1 MTPTN
6 NLKAFPKLY
15 ANESDYVHK
24 TFEDYLSAAEE
35 NYDKGFEPLQTL
47 PASWY
52 NSLLYLLTE
61 QAQATKVLCDSIF
74 AELQSVLTAGGVEP
88 SASYTN
94 QLLTAIETITK
105 LNTATASILGGIKSS
120 ADNWKIQVDPTT
132 SVASVN
138 TVDASTSTKGIVQ
151 LNDNINSDSTTQAA
165 TANAV
170 RKAVEAAKPGIA
182 TASTAGII
190 KASSD
195 PWRVQVDASS
205 GIASVNTVLAS
216 TTDSGIVMLNDSISS
231 NSTAQA
237 ATANAVK
244 KAVETAKPGIATAS
258 TAGIIKS
265 SSANWG
271 VQVNASTGV
280 ASVNTVEASPDTPD
294 TPGIVRLRDAVDS
307 PESDRAA
314 TASAVNLAFANGV
327 FRATCNTQSPIA
339 AKTVTAP
346 IGFKLSTNKL
356 IAVRFYYS
364 NSAANPTLEVGST
377 GAYPI
382 RYPSGRAP
390 AGDRYATWSADE
402 TVLFYFS
409 SRFKYWRML
418 KNVSMDIAPD
428 ALYIEC

>member
-15 ANESDYVHK
+15 ASESDYVHK
-24 TFEDYLSAAEE
+24 TFAEYLDAAAE

-120 ADNWKIQVDPTT
+120 SNKWAIAVDPAT
-132 SVASVN
+132 STASVN
-138 TVDASTSTKGIVQ
+138 TVDASTSAKGIVQ

-170 RKAVEAAKPGIA
+170 KRAIEAAKPGIA

-205 GIASVNTVLAS
+205 GIASVNTVAAS
-216 TTDSGIVMLNDSISS
+216 TS
-231 NSTAQA
+231 
-237 ATANAVK
+237 
-244 KAVETAKPGIATAS
+244 
-258 TAGIIKS
+258 
-265 SSANWG
+265 
-271 VQVNASTGV
+271 
-280 ASVNTVEASPDTPD
+280 
-294 TPGIVRLRDAVDS
+294 TPGIVQLRDAVTS
-307 PESDRAA
+307 TESDRAA
-314 TASAVNLAFANGV
+314 TAYSVRRAYEHGVYRGQCDTPENTREKKVSVAGAFNYLYY
-327 FRATCNTQSPIA
+327 SM
-339 AKTVTAP
+339 
-346 IGFKLSTNKL
+346 L
-356 IAVRFYYS
+356 IAVYFTNS
-364 NSAANPTLEVGST
+364 NTAANPTLAVGSYD
-377 GAYPI
+377 AYPI
-382 RYPSGRAP
+382 VYADTKAP
-390 AGDRYATWSADE
+390 AGSPYVTWYSGE
-402 TVLFYFS
+402 VVLFQFDGK
-409 SRFKYWRML
+409 FWKML
-418 KNVSMDIAPD
+418 KESSMTVFDNT
-428 ALYIEC
+428 LYIEC

>member
-15 ANESDYVHK
+15 ASESDYVHK

-120 ADNWKIQVDPTT
+120 AENWKIAVDPTT
-132 SVASVN
+132 SIASVN

-151 LNDNINSDSTTQAA
+151 LNDAIDST
-165 TANAV
+165 
-170 RKAVEAAKPGIA
+170 
-182 TASTAGII
+182 
-190 KASSD
+190 
-195 PWRVQVDASS
+195 
-205 GIASVNTVLAS
+205 S
-216 TTDSGIVMLNDSISS
+216 TT
-231 NSTAQA
+231 QA

-258 TAGIIKS
+258 TAGIIRAS
-265 SSANWG
+265 AANWG
-271 VQVNASTGV
+271 VQVDASGV
-280 ASVNTVEASPDTPD
+280 ASVNTVDASTSAK
-294 TPGIVRLRDAVDS
+294 GIVQLNDATDS
-307 PESDRAA
+307 TSTTQAA
-314 TASAVNLAFANGV
+314 TAWAVARAFANGV
-327 FRATCNTQSPIA
+327 YRAYCTTSSNDA
-339 AKTVTAP
+339 AKHVDAPRDFRLLADIIISVFFYDRNTA
-346 IGFKLSTNKL
+346 
-356 IAVRFYYS
+356 AH
-364 NSAANPTLEVGST
+364 PTLEVGST

-382 RYPSGRAP
+382 RYTSSQAPSG
-390 AGDRYATWSADE
+390 GSYSTWHPGE
-402 TVLFYFS
+402 VVLFQFDGE
-409 SRFKYWRML
+409 YWRML
-418 KNVSMDIAPD
+418 KHNALSLYEGT
-428 ALYIEC
+428 LYIEH

>member
-15 ANESDYVHK
+15 ASESDYVHK
-24 TFEDYLSAAEE
+24 TFEDYLAAAEE

-105 LNTATASILGGIKSS
+105 LNTATASVLGGIKSS

-132 SVASVN
+132 SIASVN

-170 RKAVEAAKPGIA
+170 RQAVVAAKPGIA

-195 PWRVQVDASS
+195 NWGVVVNPSTGLARVS
-205 GIASVNTVLAS
+205 IVLAS
-216 TTDSGIVMLNDSISS
+216 TTDIGIVQLNDNI
-231 NSTAQA
+231 NSDSTTQA

-244 KAVETAKPGIATAS
+244 KAVETAKPSIATAG
-258 TAGIIKS
+258 TAGVIKS
-265 SSANWG
+265 SASNWCVG
-271 VQVNASTGV
+271 VDASSGM
-280 ASVNTVEASPDTPD
+280 AFVNTVDASTSAK
-294 TPGIVRLRDAVDS
+294 GIVQLSNAIDS
-307 PESDRAA
+307 PESDKAA
-314 TASAVNLAFANGV
+314 TASAVNRAFMNGV
-327 FRATCNTQSPIA
+327 YRGYCNTQSNTP
-339 AKTVTAP
+339 AKRVDAP
-346 IGFKLSTNKL
+346 SNFILRTNTL
-356 IAVRFYYS
+356 IAVFFYYL

-382 RYPSGRAP
+382 LMGNKTP
-390 AGDRYATWSADE
+390 AGGNYYTWQGGDV
-402 TVLFYFS
+402 VLFLFDGE
-409 SRFKYWRML
+409 FWRML
-418 KNVSMDIAPD
+418 KGSSIALVD
-428 ALYIEC
+428 NTLYIEH

>member
-15 ANESDYVHK
+15 ASESDYVHK
-24 TFEDYLSAAEE
+24 TFAEYLDAAAE

-120 ADNWKIQVDPTT
+120 SNKWAIAVDPTT
-132 SVASVN
+132 SIASVN

-170 RKAVEAAKPGIA
+170 RQAVVTAKPSIA

-195 PWRVQVDASS
+195 PWCVQVDASS
-205 GIASVNTVLAS
+205 GIASVNTVDAS
-216 TTDSGIVMLNDSISS
+216 TSAKGIV
-231 NSTAQA
+231 Q
-237 ATANAVK
+237 
-244 KAVETAKPGIATAS
+244 
-258 TAGIIKS
+258 
-265 SSANWG
+265 
-271 VQVNASTGV
+271 
-280 ASVNTVEASPDTPD
+280 
-294 TPGIVRLRDAVDS
+294 LRDAVDS

-314 TASAVNLAFANGV
+314 TAHAVSEAYSHGVYRGQCDTPENTRAKKVSVQGPFARFENV
-327 FRATCNTQSPIA
+327 
-339 AKTVTAP
+339 
-346 IGFKLSTNKL
+346 L
-356 IAVRFYYS
+356 IAVYFT
-364 NSAANPTLEVGST
+364 NHNIAANPTLEVNSS

-382 RYPSGRAP
+382 LYADMHEPLGGSYHTWYSG
-390 AGDRYATWSADE
+390 E
-402 TVLFYFS
+402 VVLFCFQDS
-409 SRFKYWRML
+409 CWRML
-418 KNVSMDIAPD
+418 KHSSLSLDGST
-428 ALYIEC
+428 LYIEH

>member
-15 ANESDYVHK
+15 ASESDYVHK

-88 SASYTN
+88 SASFTN

-105 LNTATASILGGIKSS
+105 LNTATASVLGGIKSS
-120 ADNWKIQVDPTT
+120 AENWKIAVDPTT
-132 SVASVN
+132 SIASVN

-151 LNDNINSDSTTQAA
+151 LNDNINSASTTQAA

-170 RKAVEAAKPGIA
+170 RKAVEVAKPGIA

-195 PWRVQVDASS
+195 
-205 GIASVNTVLAS
+205 
-216 TTDSGIVMLNDSISS
+216 
-231 NSTAQA
+231 
-237 ATANAVK
+237 
-244 KAVETAKPGIATAS
+244 
-258 TAGIIKS
+258 
-265 SSANWG
+265 NWG
-271 VQVNASTGV
+271 VRVDSSSGV
-280 ASVNTVEASPDTPD
+280 ASVNTVDAST
-294 TPGIVRLRDAVDS
+294 TAKGIVQLEDS
-307 PESDRAA
+307 IESTDTTKAA
-314 TASAVNLAFANGV
+314 TAWAVSRAFSNGV
-327 FRATCNTQSPIA
+327 YRGYCDTSAYSP
-339 AKTVTAP
+339 AKHVDAP
-346 IGFKLSTNKL
+346 ANFILKPYTL
-356 IAVRFYYS
+356 IAVYFATVNIS
-364 NSAANPTLEVGST
+364 KDPTLEVGST

-382 RYPSGRAP
+382 YYTSSKTPSGGNYR
-390 AGDRYATWSADE
+390 TWYSGEA
-402 TVLFYFS
+402 VLFCFCDS
-409 SRFKYWRML
+409 SWRML
-418 KNVSMDIAPD
+418 KHSSLFLDRD
-428 ALYIEC
+428 TLYIEH

>member
-15 ANESDYVHK
+15 ASESDYVHK
-24 TFEDYLSAAEE
+24 TFAEYLDAAAE

-120 ADNWKIQVDPTT
+120 AANWGVQVDPTT
-132 SVASVN
+132 STASVN
-138 TVDASTSTKGIVQ
+138 TVDASTSAKGIVQ

-170 RKAVEAAKPGIA
+170 RQAVEAAKPGIA
-182 TASTAGII
+182 TASTSGII
-190 KASSD
+190 KASSFKWGISVN
-195 PWRVQVDASS
+195 PST
-205 GIASVNTVLAS
+205 GIALVNTVNAS
-216 TTDSGIVMLNDSISS
+216 TSAKGIVQLNDNINS
-231 NSTAQA
+231 NSTTQA
-237 ATANAVK
+237 ATANAVRQAV
-244 KAVETAKPGIATAS
+244 KAAKPGIATAS

-265 SSANWG
+265 SSYNWDIS
-271 VQVNASTGV
+271 VNPSTGI
-280 ASVNTVEASPDTPD
+280 ASVNTDDASTN
-294 TPGIVRLRDAVDS
+294 TKGIVQLSDEINS
-307 PESDRAA
+307 PESEKAA
-314 TASAVNLAFANGV
+314 TAYAVGRAYRNGV
-327 FRATCNTQSPIA
+327 YRVTCSTAVATA
-339 AKTVTAP
+339 EKTVPAP
-346 IGFKLSTNKL
+346 EGFILLTNTL
-356 IAVRFYYS
+356 IAVHFVDA
-364 NSAANPTLEVGST
+364 NTAANPTLEVGST

-382 RYPSGRAP
+382 RYTDSKAPSG
-390 AGDRYATWSADE
+390 GNYYTWHSGE
-402 TVLFYFS
+402 VVLFCFDGV
-409 SRFKYWRML
+409 YWKML
-418 KNVSMDIAPD
+418 KHNSLHLYEST
-428 ALYIEC
+428 LYIEH

>member
-15 ANESDYVHK
+15 ASESDYVHK
-24 TFEDYLSAAEE
+24 TFEDYLNAAAE

-105 LNTATASILGGIKSS
+105 LNTATASVLGGIKSS

-132 SVASVN
+132 SIASVN

-170 RKAVEAAKPGIA
+170 RQAVVAAKPGIA
-182 TASTAGII
+182 TAGTAGVI
-190 KASSD
+190 KSSASN
-195 PWRVQVDASS
+195 WCVGVDASS
-205 GIASVNTVLAS
+205 GMAFVNTVDAS
-216 TTDSGIVMLNDSISS
+216 TSAKGIVQLS
-231 NSTAQA
+231 NA
-237 ATANAVK
+237 
-244 KAVETAKPGIATAS
+244 I
-258 TAGIIKS
+258 
-265 SSANWG
+265 
-271 VQVNASTGV
+271 
-280 ASVNTVEASPDTPD
+280 
-294 TPGIVRLRDAVDS
+294 DS
-307 PESDRAA
+307 PESDKAA
-314 TASAVNLAFANGV
+314 TASAVNRAFMNGV
-327 FRATCNTQSPIA
+327 YRGYCNTQSNTP
-339 AKTVTAP
+339 AKRVDAP
-346 IGFKLSTNKL
+346 SNFILRTNTL
-356 IAVRFYYS
+356 IAVFFYYL

-382 RYPSGRAP
+382 LMGNKTP
-390 AGDRYATWSADE
+390 AGGNYYTWQGGDV
-402 TVLFYFS
+402 VLFLFDGE
-409 SRFKYWRML
+409 FWRML
-418 KNVSMDIAPD
+418 KGSSIALVD
-428 ALYIEC
+428 NTLYIEH

>member
-15 ANESDYVHK
+15 ASESDYVHK
-24 TFEDYLSAAEE
+24 TFEDYLSAAAE

-120 ADNWKIQVDPTT
+120 ADKWAIAVDPTT

-138 TVDASTSTKGIVQ
+138 TVDASTSAKGIVQ
-151 LNDNINSDSTTQAA
+151 LDDSINSSDTTKAA

-170 RKAVEAAKPGIA
+170 RKAVETAKPGIA

-205 GIASVNTVLAS
+205 GVASVNTVDAS
-216 TTDSGIVMLNDSISS
+216 TSAKGIVQLDDSINSS
-231 NSTAQA
+231 DTTKA
-237 ATANAVK
+237 ATANAV
-244 KAVETAKPGIATAS
+244 S
-258 TAGIIKS
+258 
-265 SSANWG
+265 
-271 VQVNASTGV
+271 
-280 ASVNTVEASPDTPD
+280 
-294 TPGIVRLRDAVDS
+294 R
-307 PESDRAA
+307 
-314 TASAVNLAFANGV
+314 AFANGV
-327 FRATCNTQSPIA
+327 YRGACDTQWNIA
-339 AKTVTAP
+339 EKIVSIAGPVKVQADT
-346 IGFKLSTNKL
+346 L
-356 IAVRFYYS
+356 IAVRFAYW
-364 NSAANPTLEVGST
+364 NEAPNPTLSIN
-377 GAYPI
+377 GAAAKPI
-382 RYPSGRAP
+382 RFAINKFPLGFPYSTWDSG
-390 AGDRYATWSADE
+390 DV
-402 TVLFYFS
+402 VLFCFDGE
-409 SRFKYWRML
+409 YWNML
-418 KNVSMDIAPD
+418 KDNSVRFFDST
-428 ALYIEC
+428 LYIEC

>member
-6 NLKAFPKLY
+6 NLKAFPRLY
-15 ANESDYVHK
+15 ASESDYVHK

-120 ADNWKIQVDPTT
+120 AENWKIAVDPTT
-132 SVASVN
+132 SIASVN
-138 TVDASTSTKGIVQ
+138 TVDASTSAKGIVQ

-170 RKAVEAAKPGIA
+170 KKAVEVAKPGIA

-195 PWRVQVDASS
+195 NW
-205 GIASVNTVLAS
+205 GLSVNPSTGLARVNVTLAS
-216 TTDSGIVMLNDSISS
+216 TDFEGIVQLNDNI
-231 NSTAQA
+231 NSDSTTQA
-237 ATANAVK
+237 ATANAAMRAFSNGVYR
-244 KAVETAKPGIATAS
+244 AFCTTAS
-258 TAGIIKS
+258 Y
-265 SSANWG
+265 
-271 VQVNASTGV
+271 
-280 ASVNTVEASPDTPD
+280 D
-294 TPGIVRLRDAVDS
+294 
-307 PESDRAA
+307 
-314 TASAVNLAFANGV
+314 
-327 FRATCNTQSPIA
+327 A
-339 AKTVTAP
+339 AKKVSAP
-346 IGFKLSTNKL
+346 NDFQLKTDML
-356 IAVRFYYS
+356 IAVHFAS
-364 NSAANPTLEVGST
+364 HNTATNPTLEIGST
-377 GAYPI
+377 GAHPI
-382 RYPSGRAP
+382 LYTDMKTPSGGKYYTWY
-390 AGDRYATWSADE
+390 AGE
-402 TVLFYFS
+402 VVLFQFDGS
-409 SRFKYWRML
+409 YWRML
-418 KNVSMDIAPD
+418 KHSSLFLDRD

>member
-120 ADNWKIQVDPTT
+120 AANWGVQVDPTT
-132 SVASVN
+132 STASVN

-165 TANAV
+165 TANAI
-170 RKAVEAAKPGIA
+170 R
-182 TASTAGII
+182 
-190 KASSD
+190 
-195 PWRVQVDASS
+195 
-205 GIASVNTVLAS
+205 
-216 TTDSGIVMLNDSISS
+216 
-231 NSTAQA
+231 
-237 ATANAVK
+237 
-244 KAVETAKPGIATAS
+244 KAVETAKPSIATS
-258 TAGIIKS
+258 DTAGIIKS
-265 SSANWG
+265 SAANWG
-271 VQVNASTGV
+271 VGVNATTGV
-280 ASVNTVEASPDTPD
+280 AYVNTVDATTSAK
-294 TPGIVRLRDAVDS
+294 GIVQLSDAINS

-314 TASAVNLAFANGV
+314 TAFAVGRAYQHGV
-327 FRATCNTQSPIA
+327 YQAICNTKGA
-339 AKTVTAP
+339 TKAKTVEAP
-346 IGFKLSTNKL
+346 EGFRLLTDTL
-356 IAVRFYYS
+356 IAVRFT
-364 NSAANPTLEVGST
+364 NANIAKNPTLAVGST
-377 GAYPI
+377 GSYPI
-382 RYPSGRAP
+382 RYHKYSLPRG
-390 AGDRYATWSADE
+390 GEYNTWEVEDV
-402 TVLFYFS
+402 VLFLFDGTYWNMIKGS
-409 SRFKYWRML
+409 SITL
-418 KNVSMDIAPD
+418 NSDD
-428 ALYIEC
+428 TLYIEY

>member
-24 TFEDYLSAAEE
+24 TFEEYLAAAAE

-120 ADNWKIQVDPTT
+120 ANKWAIAVDPTT
-132 SVASVN
+132 SIASVN
-138 TVDASTSTKGIVQ
+138 TVDASTSAKGIVQ
-151 LNDNINSDSTTQAA
+151 LNDAINSDSTTQAA

-170 RKAVEAAKPGIA
+170 RKAVETAKPGIA
-182 TASTAGII
+182 TANTAGVI

-195 PWRVQVDASS
+195 NWGVQVDASS
-205 GIASVNTVLAS
+205 GIARVNTTLAS
-216 TTDSGIVMLNDSISS
+216 TDFEGIVQLSDAVDST
-231 NSTAQA
+231 STTQA
-237 ATANAVK
+237 ATANAV
-244 KAVETAKPGIATAS
+244 
-258 TAGIIKS
+258 
-265 SSANWG
+265 NY
-271 VQVNASTGV
+271 
-280 ASVNTVEASPDTPD
+280 
-294 TPGIVRLRDAVDS
+294 
-307 PESDRAA
+307 
-314 TASAVNLAFANGV
+314 AFLNGV
-327 FRATCNTQSPIA
+327 YRGTCNTASNKAEKKVA
-339 AKTVTAP
+339 APVH
-346 IGFKLSTNKL
+346 FKLQPNTL
-356 IAVRFYYS
+356 IAVYFIYE
-364 NSAANPTLEVGST
+364 NTAANPTLEVGSS

-382 RYPSGRAP
+382 LYAQEDAPSG
-390 AGDRYATWSADE
+390 GNYHTWKVEE
-402 TVLFYFS
+402 TVLFQYDGEFW
-409 SRFKYWRML
+409 KML
-418 KNVSMDIAPD
+418 KGSSMTLVSNK
-428 ALYIEC
+428 LYIEY